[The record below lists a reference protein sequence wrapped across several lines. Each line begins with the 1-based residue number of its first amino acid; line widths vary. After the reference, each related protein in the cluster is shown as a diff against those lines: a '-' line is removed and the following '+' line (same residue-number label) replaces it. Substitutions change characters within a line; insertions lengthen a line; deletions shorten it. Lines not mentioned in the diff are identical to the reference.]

1 MVLSKVR
8 FLSIIGAKLRTEVVA
23 IRRPPKFKIAI
34 EQAERLVPTRQRFG
48 LPLMRYLRL
57 VTIGF
62 SPPESKNLNTG
73 LWSHK
78 GILVG
83 HSSKKA

>member
-34 EQAERLVPTRQRFG
+34 EQAERLVDCR
-48 LPLMRYLRL
+48 
-57 VTIGF
+57 
-62 SPPESKNLNTG
+62 
-73 LWSHK
+73 
-78 GILVG
+78 
-83 HSSKKA
+83 